1 VLQLSAA
8 GERPGLLAAHPVQ
21 VDREA
26 RLAVR
31 ARARRVLRVRAPA
44 VLLARVDRAQVA
56 VARPGRPRA
65 RALLPVWAE
74 RPPVQARLA
83 AVVVQLVAAHRR
95 C

>member
-26 RLAVR
+26 GLAVR
-31 ARARRVLRVRAPA
+31 ARARVLRV
-44 VLLARVDRAQVA
+44 RVDRAQVA
-56 VARPGRPRA
+56 VARPGGPRVRA
-65 RALLPVWAE
+65 RVLLPVWAE

-83 AVVVQLVAAHRR
+83 AVVVPLVAAHRR
-95 C
+95 